1 MISFNIALIVVI
13 ALLTAL
19 SFYKGKSTLF
29 SLIVSF
35 YPAAVLYAS
44 FPYKAN
50 FILLKANNEQ
60 IFYSHAIIFAVF
72 FLLSFLVARR
82 IVHSD
87 GMRSGVVGFLDALFL
102 SASVVVLTLVLCFHV
117 LPYRDIYNLGAQF
130 QNFFSSSLGYFVSSF
145 APMFVLYWMTGRR
158 Y

>member
-1 MISFNIALIVVI
+1 MISFNITLLVVI

-35 YPAAVLYAS
+35 YPAAMLYAS
-44 FPYKAN
+44 FPYKEKM
-50 FILLKANNEQ
+50 LLFKDTNEH

-72 FLLSFLVARR
+72 FALSFWVARR

-87 GMRSGVVGFLDALFL
+87 GTRSGFVGFLDALFL
-102 SASVVVLTLVLCFHV
+102 SISVVILTVALCFHV
-117 LPYRDIYNLGAQF
+117 LPYRDIYNLGSQF
-130 QNFFSSSLGYFVSSF
+130 QNFFSGSLGYFVSMF

>member
-1 MISFNIALIVVI
+1 MISFNITLLVVI
-13 ALLTAL
+13 AILTAL

-35 YPAAVLYAS
+35 YPAAILYAS
-44 FPYKAN
+44 FPYKEK
-50 FILLKANNEQ
+50 FILFKDTNQ
-60 IFYSHAIIFAVF
+60 HIFYSHAIIFAVF
-72 FLLSFLVARR
+72 FALSFLIARR

-87 GMRSGVVGFLDALFL
+87 GTRAGFVGFLDALFL
-102 SASVVVLTLVLCFHV
+102 SISVVILTLTLCFHT

-130 QNFFSSSLGYFVSSF
+130 QNFFSSSLGYFVSAF
-145 APMFVLYWMTGRR
+145 IPLVVLFWMTGRR